1 MIFNVTGMTCGGC
14 AKAITKAI
22 ERLDPQATVKVD
34 VSGGKVS
41 VSSDAPMTKIAEVI
55 EAAGFEAKPA

>member
-1 MIFNVTGMTCGGC
+1 MIFDVTGMTCGGC

-34 VSGGKVS
+34 VAGGKVS